1 MGRSDDIIKSRG
13 EKVAPKEVEEVL
25 YLYAGVREAAV
36 VGVEDDLLGQAI
48 VAHVSAEEGVEL
60 DPKPLRR
67 HCAER
72 LEDFMVPG
80 KVVIHDDLPK
90 TDNGKLDKLALAAM
104 RDLPVAAR

>member
-1 MGRSDDIIKSRG
+1 
-13 EKVAPKEVEEVL
+13 
-25 YLYAGVREAAV
+25 
-36 VGVEDDLLGQAI
+36 
-48 VAHVSAEEGVEL
+48 VEL
-60 DPKPLRR
+60 DPKLLRR